1 MNARIGI
8 LLLIGVALL
17 AIGGLYWV
25 DQYMRYREAEAK
37 RFSARDTAAIVRIDL
52 VEKHADTVYAQ
63 LYLVRREGRW
73 WVNDT
78 LEAFADPLR
87 RLMKVLAGQTPRA
100 PVAPTALQNILRF
113 IKDHRIEVT
122 VHYADG
128 KREEFYVGGPTPDQ
142 RASYMLKVGA
152 DQPYEVFLPGLEGY
166 LTPYYRP
173 DLSTWQENLVFQA
186 VSADLQ
192 RISLTYFDDP
202 AKTWTLQRP
211 QPEAPWQLLP
221 EGIPDSLRIAEYL
234 LHYTGKFSAD
244 ELAPPDSLS
253 GLLPLYELSLQTF
266 SQQRFQVTIY
276 PHRSS
281 PLHYYLRIHHRPYFT
296 YTISRSRMDTYV
308 VPRSYFL
315 RSPA

>member
-1 MNARIGI
+1 MNARTGI

-25 DQYMRYREAEAK
+25 DQYLRYREAEAR

-63 LYLVRREGRW
+63 LYLLRQEGRW

-78 LEAFADPLR
+78 LEAFADPVQ
-87 RLMKVLAGQTPRA
+87 RLLKVLAGQTPRA
-100 PVAPTALQNILRF
+100 PVAPTAQANILRF
-113 IKDHRIEVT
+113 IKEHRIEVT

-128 KREEFYVGGPTPDQ
+128 KQDAFYVGGPTPDQ

-186 VSADLQ
+186 VAPDL
-192 RISLTYFDDP
+192 REISLTYFDDP
-202 AKTWTLQRP
+202 TKSWSLRRS
-211 QPEAPWQLLP
+211 QPTGAWQLLP
-221 EGIPDSLRIAEYL
+221 EGLPDSLRIAEYI
-234 LHYTGKFSAD
+234 LHYAGKFSAD
-244 ELAPPDSLS
+244 EVTHPDSLI

-281 PLHYYLRIHHRPYFT
+281 SLHYYLRIHHRPYFT
-296 YTISRSRMDTYV
+296 YTIGRSRMDTYL

-315 RSPA
+315 HAPA